1 MRKMIICN
9 HKMYLNLEDS
19 IKLNDELKKLDFSFV
34 DLIICPNYLDF
45 DIFRNFPLGAQDAY
59 FDNGPYTSM
68 ISAYALSERK
78 IQYCLV
84 GHGFLRKH
92 DSNKIINKKLKAI
105 IDCGMTPIL
114 CIGDTKEEYE
124 KKETINIIKKQ
135 LKKALKDVNTNSH
148 LIISYEPIW
157 SICTGEIMPK
167 SDLEKIISAIRNIIR
182 SMGFTNY
189 KLVYGG
195 SVTSKTIAHINQL
208 DVDGYI
214 VGASSTNVEELKK
227 IINYTQKV

>member
-1 MRKMIICN
+1 
-9 HKMYLNLEDS
+9 
-19 IKLNDELKKLDFSFV
+19 
-34 DLIICPNYLDF
+34 
-45 DIFRNFPLGAQDAY
+45 
-59 FDNGPYTSM
+59 
-68 ISAYALSERK
+68 
-78 IQYCLV
+78 
-84 GHGFLRKH
+84 
-92 DSNKIINKKLKAI
+92 
-105 IDCGMTPIL
+105 MTPIL
-114 CIGDTKEEYE
+114 CVGETKKEYE
-124 KKETINIIKKQ
+124 KKESISVIKKQ

-195 SVTSKTIAHINQL
+195 SVTSKTIDHINQL

>member
-1 MRKMIICN
+1 MKKMIICN

-19 IKLNDELKKLDFSFV
+19 IRLNDELKKLDSSSV

-45 DIFRNFPLGAQDAY
+45 DIFRSFPLGAQDAY
-59 FDNGPYTSM
+59 YDNGPYTSM
-68 ISAYALSERK
+68 ISSIALSKRGIK
-78 IQYCLV
+78 YCLV
-84 GHGFLRKH
+84 GHGFLRMR
-92 DSNKIINKKLKAI
+92 DSNKIINKKLRAI

-114 CIGDTKEEYE
+114 CVGETKKEYE
-124 KKETINIIKKQ
+124 KKESISVIKKQ
-135 LKKALKDVNTNSH
+135 LKKALKDVNTNSY

-195 SVTSKTIAHINQL
+195 SVTSKTIDHINQL